1 MRKQLVACLALISM
15 SSLVSAIDVMVD
27 ANERLQKMEGF
38 GASGAFGEPNLS
50 NHNDF
55 EEIVELA
62 FNQLGLDIYRIQN
75 RYNHLNTNP
84 PWQQGWLGS
93 KIILEE
99 AEYITGRDI
108 KVLMSAWT
116 PPANLKSNNN
126 LQNGG
131 TLASDSNGFRY
142 DDYAQ
147 WWLDGYNYYNNNDV
161 EIDYISIQNEPQ
173 YVAEWNS
180 CLFDPSEGGGNAGYD
195 KAFEAVWQ
203 KFATTFGTHAMPKMV
218 APEHHTPDESII
230 TQYVDALG
238 PHYNRIYGFAH
249 HLYKDNAFRNPDI
262 LNADFNT
269 LTNFSYKPLFQTEY
283 GKANTSDDAI
293 TRKLN
298 LARLM
303 HNALTIE
310 NVSAYFHWGLWW
322 PADDGRGLINLPSGN
337 SSTYEITPEYYAFK
351 HYSAFVHSDWRR
363 LGVTISNGNID
374 LSAFANADRIK

>member
-1 MRKQLVACLALISM
+1 
-15 SSLVSAIDVMVD
+15 
-27 ANERLQKMEGF
+27 
-38 GASGAFGEPNLS
+38 
-50 NHNDF
+50 
-55 EEIVELA
+55 
-62 FNQLGLDIYRIQN
+62 
-75 RYNHLNTNP
+75 
-84 PWQQGWLGS
+84 
-93 KIILEE
+93 
-99 AEYITGRDI
+99 
-108 KVLMSAWT
+108 
-116 PPANLKSNNN
+116 
-126 LQNGG
+126 
-131 TLASDSNGFRY
+131 
-142 DDYAQ
+142 
-147 WWLDGYNYYNNNDV
+147 
-161 EIDYISIQNEPQ
+161 
-173 YVAEWNS
+173 
-180 CLFDPSEGGGNAGYD
+180 
-195 KAFEAVWQ
+195 
-203 KFATTFGTHAMPKMV
+203 MV

-283 GKANTSDDAI
+283 GKANTVDDAI

-374 LSAFANADRIK
+374 LSAFANADRTKMSAIIVNDDGWSKTLNFSVDHTTISGGTVYQSTDTLDCANIGSFTPGDTLTIPPNSITTLDLNTTTVSAPENPNILMIAIDDLRPQLRTYGHPQMVTPHLDELAQEGYQFNRAYCQQGFVGHREPVL